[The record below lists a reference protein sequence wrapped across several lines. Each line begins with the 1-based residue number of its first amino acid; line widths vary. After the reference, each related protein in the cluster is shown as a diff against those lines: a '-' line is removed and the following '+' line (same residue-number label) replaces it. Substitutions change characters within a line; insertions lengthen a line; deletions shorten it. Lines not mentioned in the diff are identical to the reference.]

1 MTLTKLSKVF
11 TKETLIFSK
20 MVDEINTKKFGI
32 KIKNNKQISNELV
45 FQKNLVIRNDSNY
58 AFNSVY

>member
-32 KIKNNKQISNELV
+32 KIKNNKQISNEN
-45 FQKNLVIRNDSNY
+45 NLIFHLFTAS
-58 AFNSVY
+58 FPEKPGHLQ

>member
-20 MVDEINTKKFGI
+20 MVD
-32 KIKNNKQISNELV
+32 KIHRKISSNQGKVQNCNE
-45 FQKNLVIRNDSNY
+45 R
-58 AFNSVY
+58 